1 MDNRVMLALG
11 AGLTTAGELIVIDL
25 DALPHRYS
33 DFDVPCKPAQAEAGS
48 DDDMP
53 GRGSPLQRRIDKR
66 AQQQWQ
72 NNHKLK
78 MRGR

>member
-11 AGLTTAGELIVIDL
+11 AALTAEGELTAIALDDL
-25 DALPHRYS
+25 PQRYS
-33 DFDVPCKPAQAEAGS
+33 HFDVPCKPAQAEAGS